1 MAGMTPKRNLTPPK
15 SFEEGL
21 GELEK
26 ILADIEGGQ
35 LTLEDS
41 LVKYDRG
48 SFLIQYCRTVL
59 ESAEKQIELLSKAP
73 DGGMKSEP
81 LATRSDKS
89 DRSATS
95 EVPPADSE
103 D

>member
-1 MAGMTPKRNLTPPK
+1 MTTKRNLTPPK

-48 SFLIQYCRTVL
+48 NFLIQYCRTVL
-59 ESAEKQIELLSKAP
+59 ESAEKQIELLSKSP
-73 DGGMKSEP
+73 DGGLKSEP
-81 LATRSDKS
+81 LNASSDNAGS
-89 DRSATS
+89 SGSSGVAPGES
-95 EVPPADSE
+95 GG
-103 D
+103 

>member
-1 MAGMTPKRNLTPPK
+1 MTTKRNLTPPK
-15 SFEEGL
+15 SFEEGI

-48 SFLIQYCRTVL
+48 NFLIQHCRTVL
-59 ESAEKQIELLSKAP
+59 ESAEKQIELLSKSPA
-73 DGGMKSEP
+73 GGIQSEP
-81 LATRSDKS
+81 LTPPSDKS
-89 DRSATS
+89 ERSGAGA
-95 EVPPADSE
+95 E
-103 D
+103 